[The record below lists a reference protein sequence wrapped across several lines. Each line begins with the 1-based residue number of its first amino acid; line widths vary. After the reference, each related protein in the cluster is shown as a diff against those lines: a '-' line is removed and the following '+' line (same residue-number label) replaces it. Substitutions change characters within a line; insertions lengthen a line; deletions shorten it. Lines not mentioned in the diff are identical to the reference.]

1 MRKLYEINKS
11 IEDLLNAVTDPES
24 GEVTDLEALD
34 NLLLERDQKIESVIL
49 YYKDVQAEY
58 GALLAEI
65 SALNERADKLE
76 NTANGL
82 KIYLSKALNGA
93 KFKTSKCEVS
103 FRKSESVELTDPY
116 GFLDWAKEQKDDM
129 SRFITHKES
138 DVPNKVEIKKLLK
151 DGGSLPYCRLVENQN
166 ISIK

>member
-11 IEDLLNAVTDPES
+11 IEDLLNAITDPES
-24 GEVTDLEALD
+24 GEVTDPEALD

-49 YYKDVQAEY
+49 YYKDVQAEL

-65 SALNERADKLE
+65 SALNDRADKLE

-82 KIYLSKALNGA
+82 KLYLSKALNGER
-93 KFKTSKCEVS
+93 FKTSKCEVS
-103 FRKSESVELTDPY
+103 FRKSESVELTDPL
-116 GFLDWAKEQKDDM
+116 GFMDWVWLQKDDM
-129 SRFITHKES
+129 SKYVTHKES
-138 DVPNKVEIKKLLK
+138 DVPNKVEIKRLLK
-151 DGGSLPYCRLVENQN
+151 AGGSLPYCRLVENQN

>member
-49 YYKDVQAEY
+49 YYKDVNAEL

-65 SALNERADKLE
+65 SALNDRADKLE

-82 KIYLSKALNGA
+82 KIYLNKALNGEN
-93 KFKTSKCEVS
+93 FKTSKCEVKY
-103 FRKSESVELTDPY
+103 RKSESVELTDPY
-116 GFLDWAKEQKDDM
+116 AFVDWAKEQKDDM
-129 SRFITHKES
+129 SLYITHKVT
-138 DVPNKVEIKKLLK
+138 DAPNKIEIKRLLK
-151 DGGSLPYCRLVENQN
+151 AGGSLPYCRLIENQN